1 MNDHVLSLCVCV
13 LSPHRLCMLQ
23 WYAAMEI
30 QRVFRGFLGRQARR
44 RALAFK
50 VRRLA
55 AVVICPLPAVP
66 TLTFVCVCLCVAQDK
81 LHLSAVRVQL
91 HWYRRNNQF
100 TAFVLLRCLDLHHQW
115 DMEAEA
121 EVRPTLPACV
131 CSYVAVTH
139 SHALPRRRMLA
150 SEQMLRPGCRLDGVA
165 SLDVEEQSWSRGVIG
180 TAFACKRGG
189 AVSLC
194 AVTWKPSWLHSES
207 SGVNIVQPSP
217 SNATGAS
224 RNPGVCCATSN
235 GARQESARCCT
246 SARYAPES
254 RARATCSWPLR

>member
-1 MNDHVLSLCVCV
+1 MCSYTGTGATTNS
-13 LSPHRLCMLQ
+13 
-23 WYAAMEI
+23 
-30 QRVFRGFLGRQARR
+30 
-44 RALAFK
+44 
-50 VRRLA
+50 
-55 AVVICPLPAVP
+55 
-66 TLTFVCVCLCVAQDK
+66 
-81 LHLSAVRVQL
+81 LHLCCCGASICITNGTWRQRQRCGPRCRRVCA
-91 HWYRRNNQF
+91 R
-100 TAFVLLRCLDLHHQW
+100 T
-115 DMEAEA
+115 
-121 EVRPTLPACV
+121 
-131 CSYVAVTH
+131 VAVTH
-139 SHALPRRRMLA
+139 KHALPRRRMLA

-207 SGVNIVQPSP
+207 SGVNTVQPSP